1 MTLERLQALRKEL
14 TRHDYRYY
22 ILFRPTISDTT
33 YDMLYKEFE
42 KGLIEIVGL
51 ETRSQEMES
60 GYPKWVRDEFKDCKP
75 QT

>member
-1 MTLERLQALRKEL
+1 MTLEELQVLRKAL

-22 ILFRPTISDTT
+22 ILFRPAISDPA
-33 YDMLYKEFE
+33 YDMLYKRYE

-51 ETRSQEMES
+51 ETRSQECES
-60 GYPKWVRDEFKDCKP
+60 GYPEWVKAEFKDCKP

>member
-1 MTLERLQALRKEL
+1 MTLEKIQALKKEL

-22 ILFRPTISDTT
+22 ILNQPTISDQA
-33 YDMLYKEFE
+33 YDMLYKRYE

-60 GYPKWVRDEFKDCKP
+60 GYPEWVRAEFKDCKP